1 MNSNKWNPYVLK
13 KGTTET
19 VSFFKTHFSKDGK
32 KTLFILGK
40 GFDVRMNITLEKL
53 IKSCPT
59 LELDCW
65 LVEFDEGSDSYSQ
78 TYMPLVDQNITDVN
92 VILNGRSVINKQI
105 SIWSGNGKSKRRV
118 GDRNAAAI
126 VQEFSQISQYTDI
139 IIDISS
145 LPRGVYTS
153 LVGKVLALIEA
164 NEAGKTINLFVSVA
178 ENAVIDR
185 EIKEYGMDDDLS
197 YLQGF
202 GGGIELESEI
212 EKPIIWFPVLGEG
225 KAPHFSKAL
234 NHIMGK
240 SRPYEV
246 CPVLPFP
253 AKNPRRVDALLIE
266 YHTLLFDT
274 LNIEAK
280 NILYVPEQNPFEA
293 YIRLHNVIKN
303 YYDSLQPLNG
313 CKAIIST
320 FSSKLLSIGALLT
333 AHEFRN
339 SIGVGLLNVDSE
351 GYRIDSQEYV
361 KNLLNQSEVF
371 LSWLTGEPYQNQKS
385 E

>member
-13 KGTTET
+13 KGTAET
-19 VSFFKTHFSKDGK
+19 VSFFKSHFSKNGK
-32 KTLFILGK
+32 KTLFVLGK
-40 GFDVRMNITLEKL
+40 GFDVRMNITLENL
-53 IKSCPT
+53 IKSCPAV
-59 LELDCW
+59 ELDCW
-65 LVEFDEGSDSYSQ
+65 LVEFDEGTDSYSQ
-78 TYMPLVDQNITDVN
+78 IYKPLVDLNTHDIN
-92 VILNGRSVINKQI
+92 ALLNGRNIFSKQI
-105 SIWSGNGKSKRRV
+105 SIWSGTGKSKRRV

-126 VQEFSQISQYTDI
+126 VQEFSQISEYTDI

-153 LVGKVLALIEA
+153 LIGKVLALIEA
-164 NEAGKTINLFVSVA
+164 NESDKTINLFISVA
-178 ENAVIDR
+178 ENAVIDS
-185 EIKEYGMDDDLS
+185 EIKEYGTDDDLS

-212 EKPIIWFPVLGEG
+212 EKPIIWFPILGEG

-234 NHIMGK
+234 NHIMAK
-240 SRPYEV
+240 SRPYEI

-253 AKNPRRVDALLIE
+253 AKNPRRVDSLLIE

-274 LNIEAK
+274 LNLEAK
-280 NILYVPEQNPFEA
+280 NIMYVPEQNPFEA
-293 YIRLHNVIKN
+293 YIRLNNAIKN
-303 YYDSLQPLNG
+303 YNDSLQPLNG

-333 AHEFRN
+333 GHELRD

-351 GYRIDSQEYV
+351 GYKVEHEEDMNIL
-361 KNLLNQSEVF
+361 KIQSELF
-371 LSWLTGEPYQNQKS
+371 LSWLAGEPYKKP